1 MDKVTAERIAI
12 NYTKSID
19 RQAQANAGA
28 FLAQSDSPEA
38 LEAVSNLLRDEDE
51 YVRGTTLF
59 AFLEGAPVG
68 LAGAR
73 KVRSLPFPSL
83 ARLGWLTLGVFAALF
98 AAVIVAA
105 VGLRMTGPL
114 EGWEPEFLSA
124 FATTML
130 VVTPLIVASRPTGL
144 YPRPVSALPLELI
157 YLAGIAAVSGVLAT
171 LFALSP
177 VIGRGPASAIT
188 IGAITLIVCLAVR
201 IGAAAV
207 VILTGKRSAPL
218 IAIFMG
224 ALLLGV
230 AAIGST
236 VPLISQFE
244 DTNSVNT
251 GRLLLFGG
259 FAVLAA
265 SIGIAIVE
273 QSIPARL
280 KRAES
285 NIGSRARQA
294 VGLLFVLLAVFVV
307 GRPLLS
313 FTTELTAERP
323 QPFLVVNGRVSAF
336 NETSELSA
344 SIGEPIQI
352 ELRRPAT
359 IEARGEFL
367 RGGDIVAR
375 TYLPFEDEYRRTD
388 MDPAPSVEEVSE
400 DLMAPEL
407 GRLIFDSA
415 AEPYRA
421 YLCFAEYSQEEA
433 CPQSYDDINWSQDE
447 SLNYSDLLRSFG
459 QRFGG
464 DTEPNA
470 VNQPRNASAVDV
482 LSNTQALEVSFTA
495 TSEFGDD
502 EFEEAISWLV
512 EKGRF
517 ELEKPEPENDGDPQA
532 NSVLSAVFVGNER
545 YSPGFWLSDGSEPQR
560 IDVPGLPFIT
570 QPNLS
575 GDLPEPLENV
585 PDDDDESDESAQKA
599 LTIQQVFFEELTC
612 LSLQKAASLFR
623 MSSLA
628 SDEETLC
635 DRVVDIDE
643 GLDEPL
649 QDFLNASLFDQQTP
663 LTTGDLATVAFE
675 HFSLALGEPVEI
687 LDAGDGRG
695 TTLVRTFSPDSDG
708 GQGLTYVQTSDLAKL
723 RPLEGQSDLE
733 FLEAALNI
741 WRALV
746 PGVERTAPLQRLS
759 NSERQTMLDQI
770 AALGIGLVPQENL
783 SIADAAPIGFGLR
796 KFSDLVGANEGS
808 RAAYLDLG
816 GSSDV
821 RALSIRLV
829 SKSGDTQP
837 SVSFGQPSYYD
848 DSQID
853 WSETVSFDDYN
864 PQNMTVLTNSAQKQY
879 LGVFNYGGP
888 GEFEVEITEVPIETL
903 SLGVMELDSRDPN
916 VFRLPAPDT
925 SSEVLLRTS
934 NIGDIDT
941 VIDVYDSSDLINTYA
956 YDDDGGNGYESSLTV
971 YQRPG
976 QSLIVKIRN
985 ISSSEGSYTLTVR

>member
-1 MDKVTAERIAI
+1 
-12 NYTKSID
+12 
-19 RQAQANAGA
+19 
-28 FLAQSDSPEA
+28 
-38 LEAVSNLLRDEDE
+38 
-51 YVRGTTLF
+51 
-59 AFLEGAPVG
+59 
-68 LAGAR
+68 
-73 KVRSLPFPSL
+73 
-83 ARLGWLTLGVFAALF
+83 
-98 AAVIVAA
+98 
-105 VGLRMTGPL
+105 
-114 EGWEPEFLSA
+114 
-124 FATTML
+124 
-130 VVTPLIVASRPTGL
+130 
-144 YPRPVSALPLELI
+144 
-157 YLAGIAAVSGVLAT
+157 
-171 LFALSP
+171 
-177 VIGRGPASAIT
+177 
-188 IGAITLIVCLAVR
+188 
-201 IGAAAV
+201 
-207 VILTGKRSAPL
+207 L

-294 VGLLFVLLAVFVV
+294 VGLLFVLLTVFVV
-307 GRPLLS
+307 GRPLLR
-313 FTTELTAERP
+313 FTTELSAERP
-323 QPFLVVNGRVSAF
+323 QPFLVVNGRVSAL

-375 TYLPFEDEYRRTD
+375 TYLPFEDEPRRTD

-407 GRLIFDSA
+407 GRLIFDSS

-447 SLNYSDLLRSFG
+447 SLNYSDLLRSLG

-470 VNQPRNASAVDV
+470 VSQTRNEPSLDV

-495 TSEFGDD
+495 VSEFGDD
-502 EFEEAISWLV
+502 DFEGAISWLV
-512 EKGRF
+512 EEGNF
-517 ELEKPEPENDGDPQA
+517 ELEKPQPDKEEDAPENG
-532 NSVLSAVFVGNER
+532 VFSAVFVGNER

-560 IDVPGLPFIT
+560 IDVPGLPLII
-570 QPNLS
+570 QPDLS
-575 GDLPEPLENV
+575 GDRPEPLENA

-599 LTIQQVFFEELTC
+599 STIQQVFFDELSC
-612 LSLQKAASLFR
+612 LSLQNAASLFR

-635 DRVVDIDE
+635 DRVVDIDDD
-643 GLDEPL
+643 LDEPL
-649 QDFLNASLFDQQTP
+649 QDFLNASLFGQQTP
-663 LTTGDLATVAFE
+663 LTTGDLATVSFE

-687 LDAGDGRG
+687 LDADDGRG

-708 GQGLTYVQTSDLAKL
+708 GQGLTYVQTSDLVKL
-723 RPLEGQSDLE
+723 RPLEGQSDPE
-733 FLEAALNI
+733 FLETALDL
-741 WRALV
+741 WRAFV
-746 PGVERTAPLQRLS
+746 PDVQRTASLRRLS
-759 NSERQTMLDQI
+759 VSERQNMMDLVTQ
-770 AALGIGLVPQENL
+770 LGVGLVSEASL
-783 SIADAAPIGFGLR
+783 SIADAAPIGTGLR

-829 SKSGDTQP
+829 SRSGDTQP

-853 WSETVSFDDYN
+853 WSDSIDFNEYS
-864 PQNMTVLTNSAQKQY
+864 PRSMTVLMNSAQKQY

-903 SLGVMELDSRDPN
+903 SPGVMELDSRDPN
-916 VFRLPAPDT
+916 VFLLPAPDT
-925 SSEVLLRTS
+925 SSEILLRTS

-956 YDDDGGNGYESSLTV
+956 YNDDGGIGLESSLTV

-985 ISSSEGSYTLTVR
+985 ISSSEGPYTLTVR